1 MWSHY
6 KNFRKRTC
14 GGYNYFIMSDSDD
27 SSSTDALKRAGIT
40 QYEFTQRLKATLILT
55 TLMHNIKENSSREN
69 QTHYLLNDDIMS
81 DEEWDL
87 YIDLRWPGYKDDI
100 N

>member
-1 MWSHY
+1 MWYHY
-6 KNFRKRTC
+6 KKFRERTPV
-14 GGYNYFIMSDSDD
+14 GYNYFIMSDSDD

-55 TLMHNIKENSSREN
+55 TLMRNIKENSSREN
-69 QTHYLLNDDIMS
+69 QTHYLLDNDIMS